1 MKRIKPAQNGFT
13 IVELLIVIVVIG
25 ILAAIT
31 IVSFNGVQ
39 QRAGAAVLQS
49 DLRSAATQLEIVSID
64 TGSYPGNTSELR
76 KSEGTTFEYTNNGSS
91 YCLTASSQVA
101 QASYYFDSTE
111 GAISEGSCPTHNG
124 FLATIGPWTDID
136 AGMQYYACGIA
147 NGDAY
152 CWGSALSGQLG
163 NGSTSGSVLSPTL
176 VEGLLTGRTVTDIET
191 GERHTCAVADGD
203 AFCWGAGANGAL
215 GNGSTDSSSVPVAV
229 SMDGELAGKEVTKI
243 GVGRYYNT
251 CAIADGE
258 VYCWG
263 YRPSDGWGG
272 GFEAYAQVNPW
283 KVQTSGVLN
292 GRTVTDVSVGYQHV
306 CVVAGGE
313 AFCWGYGANGVLGN
327 GSTATQ
333 QHPVAVST
341 SGVLQGRTVTA
352 VDTTDAHTCAIA
364 DSRAFCWGEQ
374 TAGEFGQGKL
384 GDGTSNSSS
393 VPVEVSVAGVLAGKD
408 VTSISA
414 GSRHSC
420 AVADGEPV
428 CWGNGS
434 GVGLG
439 AAAPFNTTVPL
450 LMEHDGAMELRPM
463 EQISAG
469 NYMSCALGLQGDAY
483 CWGTGTDGLLGNG
496 QTGGSQVPV
505 RVNDPS

>member
-76 KSEGTTFEYTNNGSS
+76 ESEGTTFEYTNNGSS

-243 GVGRYYNT
+243 GVGRY
-251 CAIADGE
+251 
-258 VYCWG
+258 
-263 YRPSDGWGG
+263 
-272 GFEAYAQVNPW
+272 
-283 KVQTSGVLN
+283 
-292 GRTVTDVSVGYQHV
+292 
-306 CVVAGGE
+306 
-313 AFCWGYGANGVLGN
+313 
-327 GSTATQ
+327 
-333 QHPVAVST
+333 
-341 SGVLQGRTVTA
+341 
-352 VDTTDAHTCAIA
+352 
-364 DSRAFCWGEQ
+364 
-374 TAGEFGQGKL
+374 
-384 GDGTSNSSS
+384 
-393 VPVEVSVAGVLAGKD
+393 
-408 VTSISA
+408 
-414 GSRHSC
+414 
-420 AVADGEPV
+420 
-428 CWGNGS
+428 
-434 GVGLG
+434 
-439 AAAPFNTTVPL
+439 
-450 LMEHDGAMELRPM
+450 
-463 EQISAG
+463 
-469 NYMSCALGLQGDAY
+469 
-483 CWGTGTDGLLGNG
+483 
-496 QTGGSQVPV
+496 
-505 RVNDPS
+505 